1 MVMDILGLG
10 TIDPKD
16 RGTDGELLYGC
27 EEARH
32 TYGFPTGCELMRCQ
46 HANLFLALSFCT
58 ILLIAAIIT
67 EIPCQQINDYI
78 RAKFQS
84 PCPPSRIDQ
93 AMGALDVLP
102 QQYRSPVKA

>member
-1 MVMDILGLG
+1 MASSCMDA
-10 TIDPKD
+10 K
-16 RGTDGELLYGC
+16 RH
-27 EEARH
+27 AH
-32 TYGFPTGCELMRCQ
+32 TYGFPHGCELMRCH